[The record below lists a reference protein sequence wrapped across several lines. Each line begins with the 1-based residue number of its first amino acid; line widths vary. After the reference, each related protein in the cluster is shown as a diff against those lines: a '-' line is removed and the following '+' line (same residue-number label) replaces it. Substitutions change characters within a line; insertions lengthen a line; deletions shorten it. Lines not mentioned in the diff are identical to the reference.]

1 MRVLV
6 FGMNDNPGGIESFLM
21 NYIRRLQGDDM
32 QFDFL
37 CNTQIVAYE
46 EELRA
51 MGCGVTKITARSVN
65 PKKYKEE
72 LEAFFKQNAS
82 SYQIIW
88 VNICSLAN
96 IDYLKMAKK
105 YGISRR
111 IIHSHN
117 SQNMD
122 SKLRGMLHKMNR
134 KKIDQ
139 YATDFWSC
147 SQEAGEWFYSDAIRS
162 GSKYH
167 VIRNA
172 IDVKKFTFSEE
183 NRSRLRTELGLEGKL
198 VLGNVGRLHFQKNQ
212 KFLIQVFAEFK
223 KLHENACLLL
233 VGQGPDEA
241 MLREEAKRLQV
252 EEDVRFL
259 GVRSDVPELLSA
271 MDVFVFP
278 SVFEGLSLVSLEVQ
292 ASGIQMFATDTIIPE
307 IAQISDK
314 LTLVSLDET
323 PERWAQR
330 INEQCGRQSESE
342 EKRENYIE
350 IFRERGFLI
359 DEEVKK
365 LRQMLEQ
372 Q

>member
-1 MRVLV
+1 MRILV

-37 CNTQIVAYE
+37 CNTQVVAYE

-51 MGCGVTKITARSVN
+51 MGCNVTKITARSVN

-72 LEAFFKQNAS
+72 LEAFFKENAS
-82 SYQIIW
+82 RYQIIW

-105 YGISRR
+105 YNIPRR

-147 SQEAGEWFYSDAIRS
+147 SQEAGEWFYSEAIRS
-162 GSKYH
+162 GKNYH

-183 NRSRLRTELGLEGKL
+183 NRERLRKELEIDDKI

-212 KFLIQVFAEFK
+212 KFLIQLFAEFK
-223 KLHENACLLL
+223 KIRENACLLL
-233 VGQGPDEA
+233 VGQGPDEE
-241 MLREEAKRLQV
+241 MLREEARQLQV
-252 EEDVRFL
+252 EDDVKFL

-292 ASGIQMFATDTIIPE
+292 ASGIHMFATDTIIPK

-314 LTLVSLDET
+314 LSLVSLEES
-323 PERWAQR
+323 PQHWAQL
-330 INEQCGRQSESE
+330 IDEQCSRQTDTE
-342 EKRENYIE
+342 RDNYIE
-350 IFRERGFLI
+350 VFRERGFLI

-365 LRQMLEQ
+365 LKQMLEEQ
-372 Q
+372 

>member
-1 MRVLV
+1 MRILV

-21 NYIRRLQGDDM
+21 NYIRRLQGPEM

-46 EELRA
+46 DELRS

-72 LEAFFKQNAS
+72 LENFFKQNAS
-82 SYQIIW
+82 NYQIIW

-105 YGISRR
+105 YGIPRR

-147 SQEAGEWFYSDAIRS
+147 SQEAGEWFYNESIRS
-162 GSKYH
+162 GNKYH

-172 IDVKKFTFSEE
+172 IDVRKFTFSEDH
-183 NRSRLRTELGLEGKL
+183 RSRLRNELQLDGKV

-212 KFLIQVFAEFK
+212 KFLIQVFAEYK

-233 VGQGPDEA
+233 VGQGPDED
-241 MLREEAKRLQV
+241 MLREEAKRLDV
-252 EEDVRFL
+252 EADVRFL

-292 ASGIQMFATDTIIPE
+292 ASGIHMFATDTIIPE

-314 LTLVSLDET
+314 LTLISLERS
-323 PERWAQR
+323 PEQWAKL
-330 INEQCGRQSESE
+330 IAEQCTQIEV
-342 EKRENYIE
+342 KRDNYIE

-365 LRQMLEQ
+365 LKKMLEQ